1 MNTDELFMLFISLY
15 YNSCILLKK
24 MKKNSIILSLL
35 LIFMSCNFN
44 SQIENEDIIGKNI
57 YKKEIDKT
65 MLLAERIEF
74 KILKMGN

>member
-1 MNTDELFMLFISLY
+1 
-15 YNSCILLKK
+15 